1 MTTTTEPQTHAPDV
15 TAFLTALARAAG
27 GEDLAGVPLRPEP
40 LRGLARP
47 DHRRRLLGEGAHA
60 YRRARRQAAPA
71 RVGWGQDARW
81 SARRDYSRRRCRL
94 RRPSGDVRTMRTRLR
109 NGRPAAA
116 GLSPHRW
123 QERAPHRHRRGPH
136 GSPAVR
142 VKDDSPCGPLM
153 LLA

>member
-94 RRPSGDVRTMRTRLR
+94 RRPAGGGWSVSTPMAGTGTAPPPPRTARFPGGARQR
-109 NGRPAAA
+109 
-116 GLSPHRW
+116 
-123 QERAPHRHRRGPH
+123 
-136 GSPAVR
+136 
-142 VKDDSPCGPLM
+142 
-153 LLA
+153 